1 MDYLE
6 KVDHE
11 APGFGDFYDE
21 LPLWSAPFGLMLLEH
36 VELRPGMTILDVGAG
51 TGFLAIELAQRCG
64 ASAQVIAVD
73 PWKAAIERLSRKL
86 AHLGIDNVRPC
97 VQDVAAIDL
106 PGESVDL
113 VVSNLGL
120 NNFDNPEA
128 ALRAC
133 FRVAK
138 PGANLFLT
146 TNLVGHMAEF
156 YDVYRSVL
164 SELGEPSGTV
174 PFFAGTDRRLV
185 VGEKGDCPP
194 LCGRFTDR
202 LAALDAHINHRATVN
217 SVREQL
223 EHAGFQFVTAATRTF
238 RERFADGSSL
248 LRHHFIR
255 LGFLP
260 GWISV
265 APADA
270 IESTFAALERRL
282 NSLAAQ
288 RGELSLTIPAACIQA
303 RKPVES

>member
-21 LPLWSAPFGLMLLEH
+21 LPLWSASFGLMLLEQ

-64 ASAQVIAVD
+64 AAAQVIAVD
-73 PWKAAIERLSRKL
+73 PWEAAIERLIRKL
-86 AHLGIDNVRPC
+86 AQLGIDNVRPC
-97 VQDVAAIDL
+97 VHDVAAIDL
-106 PGESVDL
+106 PDASVDL
-113 VVSNLGL
+113 IVSNLGI

-138 PGANLFLT
+138 LGASLFLT

-164 SELGEPSGTV
+164 SELG
-174 PFFAGTDRRLV
+174 
-185 VGEKGDCPP
+185 
-194 LCGRFTDR
+194 FTDR
-202 LAALDAHINHRATVN
+202 LATLDAHINHRATVN

-223 EHAGFQFVTAATRTF
+223 EHAGFEFVAAATRTF
-238 RERFADGSSL
+238 RERFVDGSSL

-255 LGFLP
+255 LGFVP

-265 APADA
+265 APAEA
-270 IESTFAALERRL
+270 IEPTFAAVERRL
-282 NSLAAQ
+282 NSLAAA
-288 RGELSLTIPAACIQA
+288 RGKLSLTIPAACIQA
-303 RKPVES
+303 RKPVET